1 MQLNDNQ
8 FKFYSIYLVKTFL
21 KIYLIMNSIKIII
34 FNSINNNEYQI
45 LLINLLSKIRNDITK
60 LIF

>member
-34 FNSINNNEYQI
+34 FNSINNIEYQI
-45 LLINLLSKIRNDITK
+45 LLINLLSNVMKKKSGMI
-60 LIF
+60 

>member
-45 LLINLLSKIRNDITK
+45 LLINLLSNVMKKKSGMI
-60 LIF
+60 